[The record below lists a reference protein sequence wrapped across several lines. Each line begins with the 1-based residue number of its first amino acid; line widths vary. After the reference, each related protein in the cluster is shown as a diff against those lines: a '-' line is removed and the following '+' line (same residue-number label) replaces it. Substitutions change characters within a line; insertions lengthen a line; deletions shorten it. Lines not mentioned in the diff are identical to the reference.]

1 MAREILFEGFSRDEI
16 LRLPAEQIEKLV
28 LTGEPIIFS
37 AGTARIL
44 GEFRLRDNYLLV
56 TLAQIEG
63 GGEGVLPS
71 LWLLIEDYA
80 RSRSLKAVE
89 WIVHA
94 VNCAKPNLKLKRVLE
109 RRGFVIREI
118 EGASL
123 SPAILG
129 NPHSSAAKNP

>member
-1 MAREILFEGFSRDEI
+1 MAREILFQGFSRDEI
-16 LRLPAEQIEKLV
+16 LRLPAEQIEKLI

-37 AGTARIL
+37 VGTARIL

-89 WIVHA
+89 MD
-94 VNCAKPNLKLKRVLE
+94 CSCGKLRQAESKAQAGTGAQGLCHPRD
-109 RRGFVIREI
+109 RRCI
-118 EGASL
+118 SLLL
-123 SPAILG
+123 SPAILE
-129 NPHSSAAKNP
+129 NPHSSE

>member
-1 MAREILFEGFSRDEI
+1 YTGKMAREILFEGFSRDEI
-16 LRLPAEQIEKLV
+16 LRLPAEQIEKLI

-37 AGTARIL
+37 VGTARIL

-94 VNCAKPNLKLKRVLE
+94 VNCEIGRASCRERVYMWGVE
-109 RRGFVIREI
+109 V
-118 EGASL
+118 S
-123 SPAILG
+123 
-129 NPHSSAAKNP
+129 

>member
-16 LRLPAEQIEKLV
+16 LRLPDEQIEKLV
-28 LTGEPIIFS
+28 LTGEPILFC

-44 GEFRLRDNYLLV
+44 GEFRLQNSHLIV

-71 LWLLIEDYA
+71 LWGLIEDYA
-80 RSRSLKAVE
+80 KAHSLEGVE

-94 VNCAKPNLKLKRVLE
+94 VSCARPNPKLKRVLE
-109 RRGFVIREI
+109 RRGFAVRDV
-118 EGASL
+118 EGASAYFYCQAL
-123 SPAILG
+123 QD
-129 NPHSSAAKNP
+129 